1 MMNRKIFSSLQL
13 VHASVVI
20 ACVGVRKKRGLANLR
35 LTVGSRS
42 LRSISRLCFF
52 LSIFSIFFVVFRFWK
67 FFYKRNFGERKFF
80 DEKFWRPKKISS
92 KKRRAEKN
100 FKRKKIREQKKIQE
114 IFLYH

>member
-42 LRSISRLCFF
+42 LRSISRPCFF
-52 LSIFSIFFVVFRFWK
+52 SIFSNFFVVFRFWK
-67 FFYKRNFGERKFF
+67 KNYKRNFGERKFF

-92 KKRRAEKN
+92 KKKESGKKFQEK
-100 FKRKKIREQKKIQE
+100 KLESRKNSRF
-114 IFLYH
+114 FLYH